1 MITVI
6 DKKRM
11 IRHTK
16 TKGSIY
22 IRNLRYKKRIQ
33 NGELL
38 ISDEM
43 GEKIIS
49 LIRGKTYPLSVKK
62 IKHRMET
69 ELSIYDFNSHQLG
82 QWLETRSELSAI
94 RLGTRQEKPRI
105 GYMMKELAEKY
116 YPEEAVPDEESE

>member
-1 MITVI
+1 MVFPDSVI

-38 ISDEM
+38 ISDEI

-69 ELSIYDFNSHQLG
+69 ELSIYDFNSHHL
-82 QWLETRSELSAI
+82 
-94 RLGTRQEKPRI
+94 PH
-105 GYMMKELAEKY
+105 
-116 YPEEAVPDEESE
+116 P